1 MKKLSTLL
9 LLLFASFITSKAQFV
24 ISYPN
29 AAQSFS
35 AGLDNGTLNIRV
47 DVLTAGT
54 NGKVTVNF
62 PVGISYVQG
71 SIVVLSGSVG
81 VTEQN
86 ITNLNAPVFALNNSG
101 NIGVGEYVSFTIK
114 RKSTSCSVYSY
125 VLGGGV
131 MKDAVTVSSTAGT
144 KNENNN
150 TVNTYNLYYPSLS
163 ITPAAAITGANFG
176 TTYTRT
182 SIVSNGGTGCLDTL
196 RFYIVYTNTGTQLVG
211 NQITVNGT
219 NFSPVSSN
227 GDTLFFKIAGATVFG
242 DNLLCNGESVSI
254 VEHVKVLK
262 CGSTTS
268 YAAGWDH
275 SSWSFC
281 QVATGSTNIIMDN
294 GTANITST
302 WTAVQALNWCQT
314 GIYTVT
320 YTNNGT
326 GGLAGA
332 AYSILANLGFN
343 NCCTTNPP
351 AGISSAIQGR
361 VDSVKIGSI
370 TVPFVAATATVSG
383 YANFTALTSD
393 PDGAN
398 IGLDD
403 LDGDGQFDD
412 LAIGKTVT
420 ITVYMHH
427 INNNSCPMPAYGY
440 FSAHTLSYTNMCGTA
455 SFTTN
460 PLPSGINARI
470 QYITPTVTI
479 PSQIIADSV
488 FTVQYCVDL
497 GSVGNFG
504 YIPKDSLYLDLT
516 VPQGMALSATPNV
529 QYNFNAIATQAGS
542 YSTINNGDG
551 TTTIRIQRKGKV
563 SQFCFKADFTYNC
576 SAGSGGGY
584 KKIAF
589 KNYYAGDYCATA
601 LENYACLTD
610 SVFVLCSAPCTDGI
624 KNFMPIV
631 SRTSLGWTDTSMTTK
646 VNPSSVTGQAK
657 ITGLPLDT
665 FQIIIPGKQM
675 ATAGSYG
682 NLYYDLKLGKIS
694 NTNVFA
700 FVGGTFNQIHA
711 GATYTSSLSDPV
723 VTGSTTTVQ
732 DMLWNLTNNLYNKMV
747 YDGDSVWLDFKVS
760 VTTANSAQLYGSV
773 LTRVPNTR
781 SLLYNLTA
789 SNARAACDTPHMVNI
804 FLSGIAGASIWA
816 PATYTQPGSYVLSA
830 SNLYMGASNAYDI
843 FPNEY
848 RPQTMIDSIVVSLP
862 AGYTISTNAANLPY
876 YYYYFTNP
884 STFTAA
890 PFNNRA
896 PIVNTTGNTW
906 VVRNPNPAK
915 IGGTGWGEADFAR
928 RASPCYLYRY
938 YVTPTCAATSGAF
951 NQTQTWYFRDFAY
964 TGNAGTYVNKSTT
977 TTTQIINN
985 ALAAPSISV
994 QNNTGIVQGI
1004 NAQHYWDV
1012 QINNTSAV
1020 NTPYLWMS
1028 LEKPSGSA
1036 ISVDSVVLKPSNVKL
1051 TSNTFN
1057 SSDTWYQISTTGLT
1071 GGANQQARVYFHFT
1085 KCGLDSIKM
1094 KAGWDFTAYPSPDP
1108 NSYTCTSVQQY
1119 LKVQPQVSEV
1129 QLSLV
1134 TQPASAITSCT
1145 PASYSLLLNSAQA
1158 ANLIN
1163 PRFEM
1168 ILPTGLN
1175 ISSPLQAEYPANSGN
1190 WATITN
1196 TGTAAHPVYLLSSHP
1211 NYPSTGIPGLGT
1223 TSAVNLRN
1231 IAVQFSVQNDC
1242 SFTIG
1247 SQIVF
1252 KAFANQPCATAAVGN
1267 GIAVASNAVYVAGIN
1282 TPYYTVNTSVAP
1294 VNITNCNT
1302 VSTASFSSITVAGVT
1317 GSSDSIY
1324 ITLPVGIA
1332 YQSGTY
1338 ASSSFSSPS
1347 YVTTE
1352 YNNDGTSVVVLKVPA
1367 GAASGTRF
1375 DYSIGLVSNG
1385 LGNCG
1390 TNLPIVAD
1398 FKSFVPG
1405 PTCGATSCSSIA
1417 TLTGS
1422 TSTQIS
1428 IVKPTIAIGNGITAC
1443 YNKYVNTVNLSAAIK
1458 VTNGNI
1464 AAGSTVKVYYYCS
1477 DATGNAAGSALDSS
1491 VITGPIA
1498 QGDSAL
1504 FTATI
1509 NGASCT
1515 LANGLVVKAGLFDC
1529 VCSAASIHT
1538 PVNVCSGG
1546 SIGNKVWIDSNAN
1559 GLMDENSG
1567 IDGMAV
1573 YLYRT
1578 SNSNLVDSTVTASN
1592 GTYSFTNLSSGNY
1605 YVKFPTS
1612 YQGRP
1617 LTTANQ
1623 TSNTDNNS
1631 DADKAT
1637 GYSEM
1642 VTINAAGTG
1651 VAKDNNTIDA
1661 GYAMYSDIQVTK
1673 TVNHANVTQFD
1684 NVTFRIIVK
1693 NNGPENADNVVLND
1707 ILPSSLNFISSTA
1720 NTGFYWASV
1729 WSLGTIAPGVSDTLN
1744 IVAQVTGI
1752 GSINN
1757 TAYVNHLANDSSIA
1771 NDTSFVVVNAT
1782 AYCTGFSAGTDQIV
1796 CAGTA
1801 TNLNG
1806 LVLLN
1811 GSWTALNTNPT
1822 GAMLGTTNA
1831 GVASVSFS
1839 NAANGSYLF
1848 IYANAHCTDTMLVT
1862 IRPVSTSTTN
1872 AAVCVNAL
1880 PYTWNGNSYH
1890 AAGVYTVH
1898 FTNSIGCDSAA
1909 TLNLTVLS
1917 ASTSVTNISVCP
1929 VALPYNWNNNSYNA
1943 AGTFT
1948 VHLTNSLGC
1957 DSVATLNL
1965 NVLANSS
1972 SVSNA
1977 TICDFSLPYS
1987 WNGNSYNAAGTYTV
2001 HLTNS
2006 VGCDSAATL
2015 NLTVLSSSSSNTL
2028 VSVCNAALPYSWNSI
2043 NYTTTGNYTIH
2054 LTNSVGCDSAA
2065 TLNLTVLSSTTSTT
2079 ATTICNTALPYSWNG
2094 NNYNAAGTYT
2104 VHLNNNVGCDSA
2116 ATLNLTV
2123 LSAST
2128 SHINVSVCQSSLP
2141 YIWNGNSYNTAGN
2154 YTVHLNNSV
2163 GCDSAATLNLTV
2175 LASSVSTTDTT
2186 ICNASLPLT
2195 WNGNSYHA
2203 AGTYTVHLT
2212 NALGCD
2218 SAATLNLHLYAML
2231 NTPVAGNSSVCID
2244 TTLVLTNAT
2253 PGGSWYSSDTS
2264 IITVDTA
2271 GIVSTVSVGS
2281 AAIIYKLT
2289 ANSCADS
2296 VTKNITVLDCS
2307 GEVSGGETGGMESKG
2322 LGEIVGKRVMNKIWN
2337 SETRTTD
2344 YNKLTPV
2351 NNFKGVVVMG
2361 AGGTMSL
2368 SDVFPGK
2375 MSVQK
2380 VLNNTVNV
2388 YDRTPL
2394 DITGFTNASEVYAQ
2408 DYSISNICR
2417 AVTFATKTSSV
2428 IYNHTKPVC
2437 DRLREAVLMDV
2448 KTVEVNGT
2456 KLVMYKLLQ
2465 REGYVEY
2472 AISLSAGINNGENL
2486 FQIQSTWLNENY
2498 SGFDNM
2504 YNFQIWASS
2513 ATVAKSMAADLLN
2526 NLGTYHPYMQLLTPI
2541 VPSVYV
2547 ASHTRNGKQLQLV
2560 INNTGAAT
2568 STTVQL
2574 TSYANELS
2582 NASPYK
2588 LIPVTLTPFAQT
2600 VVDIDVA
2607 DNYQQDVKLYD
2618 GTLSEQ
2624 DMVYSNDGTWDIN
2637 YNAAT
2642 TTISKYAVSN
2652 DTLSTKND
2660 EWRMFRNVTVN
2671 GSSKDYVTVYKLMK
2685 AAGLSR
2691 DLTEYKGLKFTAALS
2706 GISSIKITLVKNS
2719 ITDWNKQY
2727 SVTIPAQNN
2736 TADYTIAM
2744 NQFSSVL
2751 GGSINLSDVT
2761 AIDFSYIIG
2770 TGATTVYSTTLSNV
2784 RFTKY
2789 DGVYVNNLT
2798 SKALTVYPNPVTSNK
2813 FTCVVHSDKDKQVK
2827 LRMYEVG
2834 TGRLIYSQSVAVV
2847 TGENVIPVIFN
2858 ESIKIQK
2865 YYVVSIEGYTNK
2877 MILVKQQ

>member
-9 LLLFASFITSKAQFV
+9 LLLFAFFITTKAQFV

-81 VTEQN
+81 VSEQN
-86 ITNLNAPVFALNNSG
+86 ITNLNAPVFSLNNSG
-101 NIGVGEYVSFTIK
+101 SIGVGEYVSFTIK
-114 RKSTSCSVYSY
+114 RRSTSCSVYSY

-144 KNENNN
+144 KSENNS

-176 TTYTRT
+176 STYTRT

-211 NQITVNGT
+211 NQITVNGS

-262 CGSTTS
+262 CGSSTS

-294 GTANITST
+294 GTANIAST

-343 NCCTTNPP
+343 TCCTTNPP
-351 AGISSAIQGR
+351 AGISTGMQGR
-361 VDSVKIGSI
+361 VDSVKIGNI
-370 TVPFVAATATVSG
+370 TVPFVAATATLSG
-383 YANFTALTSD
+383 YANFAALTSD

-398 IGLDD
+398 IGMDD

-470 QYITPTVTI
+470 QYITPSVTV
-479 PSQIIADSV
+479 PAQIIADSV

-576 SAGSGGGY
+576 SAGTGGGY

-601 LENYACLTD
+601 VENYACLTD
-610 SVFVLCSAPCTDGI
+610 SVFVLCSAPCTDGV
-624 KNFMPIV
+624 KNFMPVV
-631 SRTSLGWTDTSMTTK
+631 SRTSLGWTDTTVTTK
-646 VNPSSVTGQAK
+646 VNPSVVTGLAK

-682 NLYYDLKLGKIS
+682 NLYYDLKLGKASGNNIFS
-694 NTNVFA
+694 
-700 FVGGTFNQIHA
+700 FVSGTFNQIHA

-723 VTGSTTTVQ
+723 TTASTSSVQ
-732 DMLWNLTNNLYNKMV
+732 DMLWNLTNNLYNKTV

-760 VTTANSAQLYGSV
+760 VTTANSGQLYGTI

-789 SNARAACDTPHMVNI
+789 SNTRAACDTPHMINM
-804 FLSGIAGASIWA
+804 FLSGISVGGIYS
-816 PATYTQPGSYVLSA
+816 PVVYTQPGSYVVSS
-830 SNLYMGASNAYDI
+830 SNLYLGSYNGFDL
-843 FPNEY
+843 FPNEF
-848 RPQTMIDSIVVSLP
+848 RPQTMMDSVVVTLP
-862 AGYTISTNAANLPY
+862 TGYTISTSAANLPY

-884 STFTAA
+884 STITAA
-890 PFNNRA
+890 PLNNRA
-896 PIVNTTGNTW
+896 PIVNKSGNTW
-906 VVRNPNPAK
+906 IARNPNPAK
-915 IGGTGWGEADFAR
+915 VGGTGWGEADYAR

-938 YVTPTCAATSGAF
+938 SITPTCAATSGTF

-964 TGNAGTYVNKSTT
+964 TGNSGNYVNKTVT
-977 TTTQIINN
+977 VTTQIVNN
-985 ALAAPSISV
+985 ALAAPSIAV

-1028 LEKPSGSA
+1028 LEKPAGSA

-1051 TSNTFN
+1051 TANTFN
-1057 SSDTWYQISTTGLT
+1057 SSDTWYQVSTAGLT

-1085 KCGLDSIKM
+1085 NCGLDSIRM

-1108 NSYTCTSVQQY
+1108 NSYSCTTVQQY
-1119 LKVQPQVSEV
+1119 LKVLPQVSEV

-1211 NYPSTGIPGLGT
+1211 NYPGTGIPGLGT
-1223 TSAVNLRN
+1223 TSAVNPRN

-1294 VNITNCNT
+1294 INITNCNT
-1302 VSTASFSSITVAGVT
+1302 VSTASFSSITVAGIT

-1332 YQSGTY
+1332 YQSGSF
-1338 ASSSFSSPS
+1338 ASSSSSTPT
-1347 YVTTE
+1347 YVTTA

-1385 LGNCG
+1385 QGNCG

-1405 PTCGATSCSSIA
+1405 PTCGATSCASIA

-1428 IVKPTIAIGNGITAC
+1428 IVKPTIVIGNGISAC
-1443 YNKYVNTVNLSAAIK
+1443 FNKYVNTVNLSAAIK

-1464 AAGSTVKVYYYCS
+1464 ATGSSVKVYYYCS
-1477 DATGNAAGSALDSS
+1477 DAIGNPAGSALDSS
-1491 VITGPIA
+1491 IISGPVA

-1529 VCSAASIHT
+1529 VCSADLKYT

-1546 SIGNKVWIDSNAN
+1546 SIGNSVWIDSNSN
-1559 GLMDENSG
+1559 GLMDENTG
-1567 IDGMAV
+1567 IDGMTV

-1623 TSNTDNNS
+1623 TTNTDNNS

-1673 TVNHANVTQFD
+1673 TVNQTNVTQYD

-1744 IVAQVTGI
+1744 IVAQVTST

-1771 NDTSFVVVNAT
+1771 NDTSAVVVNAT

-1801 TNLNG
+1801 TNLTG

-1811 GSWTALNTNPT
+1811 GSWTALNTNPAGST
-1822 GAMLGTTNA
+1822 VGSTNA
-1831 GVASVSFS
+1831 GVASVTFS
-1839 NAANGSYLF
+1839 NTATGTYQY

-1862 IRPVSTSTTN
+1862 IKPVSSSATN
-1872 AAVCVNAL
+1872 TAICANA
-1880 PYTWNGNSYH
+1880 
-1890 AAGVYTVH
+1890 
-1898 FTNSIGCDSAA
+1898 
-1909 TLNLTVLS
+1909 
-1917 ASTSVTNISVCP
+1917 
-1929 VALPYNWNNNSYNA
+1929 
-1943 AGTFT
+1943 
-1948 VHLTNSLGC
+1948 
-1957 DSVATLNL
+1957 
-1965 NVLANSS
+1965 
-1972 SVSNA
+1972 
-1977 TICDFSLPYS
+1977 LPYS

-2015 NLTVLSSSSSNTL
+2015 NLTVLSASTSLTN
-2028 VSVCNAALPYSWNSI
+2028 VSVCQNSLPYSWNGNSY
-2043 NYTTTGNYTIH
+2043 NAAGTYTVH

-2065 TLNLTVLSSTTSTT
+2065 T
-2079 ATTICNTALPYSWNG
+2079 I
-2094 NNYNAAGTYT
+2094 
-2104 VHLNNNVGCDSA
+2104 
-2116 ATLNLTV
+2116 
-2123 LSAST
+2123 
-2128 SHINVSVCQSSLP
+2128 
-2141 YIWNGNSYNTAGN
+2141 
-2154 YTVHLNNSV
+2154 
-2163 GCDSAATLNLTV
+2163 NLTV
-2175 LASSVSTTDTT
+2175 LASTVSTTDTT

-2195 WNGNSYHA
+2195 WNGNNYNA
-2203 AGTYTVHLT
+2203 AGTYIVHLT
-2212 NALGCD
+2212 NAVGCD

-2231 NTPVAGNSSVCID
+2231 NTPITGSSSVCLD
-2244 TTLVLTNAT
+2244 TTLALTNAT
-2253 PGGSWYSSDTS
+2253 PGGNWYSSDTA

-2271 GIVSTVSVGS
+2271 GLVSTVSVGS
-2281 AAIIYKLT
+2281 ATIIYKLT
-2289 ANSCADS
+2289 VNSCADS
-2296 VTKNITVLDCS
+2296 VSKNITVLDCG
-2307 GEVSGGETGGMESKG
+2307 GEVSGGITGGLESKG
-2322 LGEIVGKRVMNKIWN
+2322 LGEVIGKRVMNKIWN
-2337 SETRTTD
+2337 SESSATNYAR
-2344 YNKLTPV
+2344 LTPV
-2351 NNFKGVVVMG
+2351 KSFNVLGVMG
-2361 AGGTMSL
+2361 STMSL
-2368 SDVFPGK
+2368 ADVFPGK
-2375 MSVQK
+2375 MAVQK

-2388 YDRTPL
+2388 YDRTPQ
-2394 DITGFTNASEVYAQ
+2394 DVTGFSNATDVYAQ
-2408 DYSISNICR
+2408 DYSISNVCR
-2417 AVTFATKTSSV
+2417 AVTFATKTSSI

-2456 KLVMYKLLQ
+2456 RLVMYKLLQ

-2513 ATVAKSMAADLLN
+2513 AAVAKSMAADLLN
-2526 NLGTYHPYMQLLTPI
+2526 NLGNYHPYMQLLTPTI
-2541 VPSVYV
+2541 PAVYI
-2547 ASHTRNGKQLQLV
+2547 ASHIRNGKQLQLV
-2560 INNTGAAT
+2560 INNSGAAT

-2582 NASPYK
+2582 KASPYK
-2588 LIPVTLTPFAQT
+2588 LIPVSLAPFAQT
-2600 VVDIDVA
+2600 VVDVDVA

-2618 GTLSEQ
+2618 GNFAEQ

-2637 YNAAT
+2637 YNAT
-2642 TTISKYAVSN
+2642 NTTISKYVVTN

-2671 GSSKDYVTVYKLMK
+2671 GSSKDYITVYKLMK
-2685 AAGLSR
+2685 AAGLPR
-2691 DLTEYKGLKFTAALS
+2691 DLSEYKGIKFTAALS

-2727 SVTIPAQNN
+2727 SATIPVQNN
-2736 TADYTIAM
+2736 TADYTISL
-2744 NQFSSVL
+2744 NQFVSSL
-2751 GGSINLSDVT
+2751 GGSIDMSDVT

-2770 TGATTVYSTTLSNV
+2770 TGATTAYSTTLSNV

-2813 FTCVVHSDKDKQVK
+2813 FTCIVHSDKDKQVM

-2834 TGRLIYSQSVAVV
+2834 TGRLIYNQPVAVTV
-2847 TGENVIPVIFN
+2847 GENVIPVIFN

-2865 YYVVSIEGYTNK
+2865 YYVVSIEGYSNK